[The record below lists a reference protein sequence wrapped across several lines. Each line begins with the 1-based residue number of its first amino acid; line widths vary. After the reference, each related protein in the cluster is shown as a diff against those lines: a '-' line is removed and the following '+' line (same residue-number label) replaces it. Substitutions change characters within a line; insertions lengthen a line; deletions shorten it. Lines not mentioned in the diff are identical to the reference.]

1 MFSFF
6 GMSADD
12 FVSILVSNRIQL
24 RPEIDIRQGGKPSNL
39 FGSTSDTFRITATGR
54 VGRIEKQVTAVVRY
68 DDALG
73 KLLYWKED

>member
-6 GMSADD
+6 GLSAND
-12 FVSILVSNRIQL
+12 FVSILQANGIRL
-24 RPEIDIRQGGKPSNL
+24 RPEIDTRQGGNPTNL

-54 VGRIEKQVTAVVRY
+54 VGRIEKSVTAVVRY

-73 KLLYWKED
+73 KMLYWKED